1 MLFMSSSSVTISA
14 PVLCLT
20 NAGALASDRTACCRW
35 QLGLGVC
42 VHVLATALLSSAV
55 ICCHVRMQG
64 VFIWRSAKT
73 SELLKALLLRQ
84 PADTEGPPAQ
94 QHSPVSAGRRCAD
107 SVPWRSCGLRCFAA
121 PASVCRAVEAL

>member
-1 MLFMSSSSVTISA
+1 MAARCGCGRAADLTLLLL
-14 PVLCLT
+14 LC
-20 NAGALASDRTACCRW
+20 NCPA
-35 QLGLGVC
+35 VF
-42 VHVLATALLSSAV
+42 AV
-55 ICCHVRMQG
+55 ICCNVHLQG

-107 SVPWRSCGLRCFAA
+107 AVGVLSSVAVRALVCVALLCCTRIWLQGYGG
-121 PASVCRAVEAL
+121 SVVHGCTRP